1 MIRTRKTKRIVVQP
15 SLRRA
20 LMAEFGASY
29 SSVFLALNYSSNSE
43 RAQNLREAALSRYG
57 GREITEEKV
66 IAL

>member
-1 MIRTRKTKRIVVQP
+1 MIRTRKTKRIVVLP

-29 SSVFLALNYSSNSE
+29 SAVFLALNYSTNSE
-43 RAQNLREAALSRYG
+43 RARDIREAAVKRYG
-57 GREITEEKV
+57 GKEITEEKI